1 MQKVRIFARKSILVF
16 IMRRIIFFAAALA
29 VAAAAVS
36 CGNTSRNGRQTI
48 SMEDLANVI
57 EEMKSGDTLS
67 VKGFCVDV
75 CLQGANH
82 ITLVSDDS
90 LQAINV
96 IADEDLVSFDEGLKY
111 SYVTVEGVL
120 NEQRVDSVF
129 LADWEY
135 RLDESLKAP
144 DGGNPE
150 AVAVLKEQITALRDS
165 IAARFARTGKNYW
178 SNYTIEA
185 YSYEPEE

>member
-1 MQKVRIFARKSILVF
+1 MTNKMFLSTL
-16 IMRRIIFFAAALA
+16 LA
-29 VAAAAVS
+29 IVLGATAVS
-36 CGNTSRNGRQTI
+36 SCGSSQGKERKTV
-48 SMEDLANVI
+48 SMDELSEVI
-57 EEMKSGDTLS
+57 ENMKSGDTLS
-67 VKGFCVDV
+67 LRGFCTDV

-90 LQAINV
+90 LNAINV
-96 IADEDLVSFDEGLKY
+96 IADGDLVSFDEGLKY

-120 NEQRVDSVF
+120 NEQKVDSAF

-150 AVAVLKEQITALRDS
+150 AVAVLKEQISALRDS

-185 YSYEPEE
+185 YSYEPEK

>member
-1 MQKVRIFARKSILVF
+1 
-16 IMRRIIFFAAALA
+16 MRRIIFFAAALA

-36 CGNTSRNGRQTI
+36 CGNTSRNAGQTI

-185 YSYEPEE
+185 YSYEPEK

>member
-1 MQKVRIFARKSILVF
+1 MKNKLFLPALFASV
-16 IMRRIIFFAAALA
+16 LA
-29 VAAAAVS
+29 VTAVSS
-36 CGNTSRNGRQTI
+36 CGNRNSKGRETI
-48 SMEDLANVI
+48 SMDELSGVI
-57 EEMKSGDTLS
+57 ENMKSGDTLS
-67 VKGFCVDV
+67 LRGFCTDV
-75 CLQGANH
+75 CLQGSNH

-90 LQAINV
+90 LNAINV
-96 IADEDLVSFDEGLKY
+96 IAGKDLVSFDEGIRY

-120 NEQRVDSVF
+120 NEQKVDSAF

-150 AVAVLKEQITALRDS
+150 AVAVLKEQISALRDS

-185 YSYEPEE
+185 YSYEHEK

>member
-1 MQKVRIFARKSILVF
+1 M
-16 IMRRIIFFAAALA
+16 
-29 VAAAAVS
+29 
-36 CGNTSRNGRQTI
+36 
-48 SMEDLANVI
+48 
-57 EEMKSGDTLS
+57 
-67 VKGFCVDV
+67 
-75 CLQGANH
+75 
-82 ITLVSDDS
+82 
-90 LQAINV
+90 
-96 IADEDLVSFDEGLKY
+96 
-111 SYVTVEGVL
+111 
-120 NEQRVDSVF
+120 DSVF

>member
-1 MQKVRIFARKSILVF
+1 MNRL
-16 IMRRIIFFAAALA
+16 IIFIAMSMAAAS
-29 VAAAAVS
+29 VAVS
-36 CGNTSRNGRQTI
+36 CGNGSRNGKETVN
-48 SMEDLANVI
+48 MEELANVI
-57 EEMKSGDTLS
+57 EDMKGGDTLS
-67 VKGFCVDV
+67 VRGFCVDV

-90 LQAINV
+90 LHAINV
-96 IADEDLVSFDEGLKY
+96 IADDGLVSFDEGLKY

-120 NEQRVDSVF
+120 DEQRVDSVF

-150 AVAVLKEQITALRDS
+150 AVAVLKGQISALRDS

-185 YSYEPEE
+185 YSYEPEK

>member
-1 MQKVRIFARKSILVF
+1 
-16 IMRRIIFFAAALA
+16 MRRIIFFAAALA

-36 CGNTSRNGRQTI
+36 CGNTSRNARQTI

-96 IADEDLVSFDEGLKY
+96 IADEDLVSFDEELKY

-185 YSYEPEE
+185 YSYEPEK

>member
-1 MQKVRIFARKSILVF
+1 MKRRIF
-16 IMRRIIFFAAALA
+16 FF
-29 VAAAAVS
+29 VAAVS
-36 CGNTSRNGRQTI
+36 AAVMAVSCVNTSRNSRETI
-48 SMEDLANVI
+48 GMEELAKVI
-57 EEMKSGDTLS
+57 EDMKSGDTLS
-67 VKGFCVDV
+67 VRGFCVDV

-90 LQAINV
+90 LNAINV
-96 IADEDLVSFDEGLKY
+96 IADGDLVSFDEGLKY